1 MVPAKSPSSSYPL
14 PDGQPPVLNDAPP
27 VPGSVLP
34 SVSLDP
40 LTPRERSWNM
50 SRIRSTDTKPEM
62 TVRRMLTAMGLRYRL
77 HRRDLPG
84 KPDLVFGPRRTVLFV
99 HGCFW
104 HQHPGCRAA
113 RIPKGNREFWEKKLS
128 RNTERDAETRKT
140 LISLGWRVLTVW
152 ECETKDPEKLRD
164 RLARLLPPLNPS
176 ATADPASTEQD
187 GAESP

>member
-1 MVPAKSPSSSYPL
+1 MASVKSSSYPL
-14 PDGQPPVLNDAPP
+14 PDDKPPVLNDVSSVPELLRPP
-27 VPGSVLP
+27 
-34 SVSLDP
+34 VSLDP

-62 TVRRMLTAMGLRYRL
+62 MVRRMLTAMGLRYRL

-113 RIPKGNREFWEKKLS
+113 RIPTGNREFWEKKLN
-128 RNTERDAETRKT
+128 RNTERDAQTCQT
-140 LISLGWRVLTVW
+140 LRSLGWRILTVW
-152 ECETKDPEKLRD
+152 ECETRDPEKLQR
-164 RLARLLPPLNPS
+164 RLAMLFPPLNSSTP
-176 ATADPASTEQD
+176 ADPAAQKKEP
-187 GAESP
+187 AE